1 MRRTILKLKPVLQI
15 QGDKLDAFAKART
28 ISQAKSI
35 MISAIKKDIEERF
48 GGSSRDVPIYIKVRL
63 MKRIVDGEMVEGILI
78 SFHEQEYPLV
88 PYFQ

>member
-1 MRRTILKLKPVLQI
+1 MEAAVMFLFIL
-15 QGDKLDAFAKART
+15 
-28 ISQAKSI
+28 S
-35 MISAIKKDIEERF
+35 
-48 GGSSRDVPIYIKVRL
+48 IKVRL